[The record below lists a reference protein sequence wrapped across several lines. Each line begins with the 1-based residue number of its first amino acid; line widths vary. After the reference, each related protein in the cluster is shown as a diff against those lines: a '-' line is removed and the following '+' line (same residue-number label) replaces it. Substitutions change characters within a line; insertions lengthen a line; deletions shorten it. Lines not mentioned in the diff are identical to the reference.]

1 MSSQS
6 FRLIAFPIVVCCC
19 AVGVIGC
26 QNTQHEEPNADTTG
40 ADTRVARTDVE
51 RGPLR
56 VSVQVEPSPARLS
69 DEPTLTLTLDYEIG
83 VQVEKPPFGEALGD
97 FQIRGFREPLP
108 KTRADRE
115 IVRQIYTLEPMRTG
129 QLQIDPIPV
138 TFTDNRPD
146 GDNKSHTVETEA
158 LTVEVTSMVDTE
170 APTLDDLRG
179 PAGPVPLPAPKYSR
193 LWLGVTCLLVFL
205 AGGMGVGLWL
215 LRRRSGEAVEQQL
228 SPQELAYLELQQIIE
243 RELSE
248 RDVKL
253 YYVELTGV
261 VRRYIERTTG
271 IHAPEQTTEEFLQE
285 IRAGTAFSGSE
296 RERLSLFLESA
307 DLVKFAAHRPTASDV
322 ATTFERAKMFL
333 GLAERGT
340 DS

>member
-1 MSSQS
+1 VSSQS
-6 FRLIAFPIVVCCC
+6 FRRTAFSFAVCCC
-19 AVGVIGC
+19 ALGTFGC
-26 QNTQHEEPNADTTG
+26 RNTQEAKLDADATEVNTQ
-40 ADTRVARTDVE
+40 VARTDVE

-56 VSVQVEPSPARLS
+56 VSVQVEPNPARLS

-83 VQVEKPPFGEALGD
+83 VQVEKPPFGEAVGD
-97 FQIRGFREPLP
+97 FQIRSFREPLP
-108 KTRADRE
+108 ETRADRE

-129 QLQIDPIPV
+129 QLQVDPIPV

-146 GDNKSHTVETEA
+146 GDGKSHTVETEA
-158 LTVEVTSMVDTE
+158 LMVEVTSMVDAE

-179 PAGPVPLPAPKYSR
+179 PVGPIALPAPRFSR

-205 AGGMGVGLWL
+205 AGGLGVGLWL
-215 LRRRSGEAVEQQL
+215 LRRPSGEAVEQQL

-243 RELSE
+243 QELSE

-253 YYVELTGV
+253 FYVQLTGV

-285 IRAGTAFSGSE
+285 IQAGTVFSGSE

-307 DLVKFAAHRPTASDV
+307 DLVKFAAHRPTANDV
-322 ATTFERAKMFL
+322 ETTFERAKMFL

-340 DS
+340 ES

>member
-1 MSSQS
+1 VGQQS
-6 FRLIAFPIVVCCC
+6 FRHLALLLVLCCC
-19 AVGVIGC
+19 AVAGC
-26 QNTQHEEPNADTTG
+26 RSAEEDAPESAEPEPQ
-40 ADTRVARTDVE
+40 VARTDLE

-56 VSVQVEPSPARLS
+56 VSVQVEPHPVRLS

-83 VQVEKPPFGEALGD
+83 VQVEKPPFGEAVGD

-108 KTRADRE
+108 ETSSERE

-138 TFTDNRPD
+138 TFTDNRPEGD
-146 GDNKSHTVETEA
+146 GKTRTVETEA
-158 LTVEVTSMVDTE
+158 LVVEVTSMVDAE
-170 APTLDDLRG
+170 APSLDDLRG
-179 PAGPVPLPAPKYSR
+179 PAGPVELPPPKYSP
-193 LWLGVTCLLVFL
+193 LWLGISCLLVFL
-205 AGGMGVGLWL
+205 AGGLGGAIWL
-215 LRRRSGEAVEQQL
+215 IRRRRGVEIQQQL

-243 RELSE
+243 QELSE

-253 YYVELTGV
+253 FYVELTGV

-285 IRAGTAFSGSE
+285 VHAGTVFSGAE
-296 RERLSLFLESA
+296 RERLSRFLESA
-307 DLVKFAAHRPTASDV
+307 DLVKFAAHQPTADDIE
-322 ATTFERAKMFL
+322 TTFERAKMFL

-340 DS
+340 D